1 VRFLGH
7 NSENVITD
15 EFHIYSNRQQI
26 DAKQV
31 LEKTESCSDIDDIC
45 PLTKHVDSSD
55 ENVDKACL
63 SVSKEVP
70 VTEDDVA
77 CLSGADQS
85 GVHPAVD
92 QWNDI
97 QATESRI
104 ADVREVAPE
113 GEGSSLDISVVSSA
127 GSNGQHGQ

>member
-1 VRFLGH
+1 MH

-15 EFHIYSNRQQI
+15 EFHINRQKI
-26 DAKQV
+26 GAKQV
-31 LEKTESCSDIDDIC
+31 FEKTESCSDIDDTC

-55 ENVDKACL
+55 ENVDKSCL
-63 SVSKEVP
+63 SVSNEVP
-70 VTEDDVA
+70 VTEDGMA
-77 CLSGADQS
+77 HLSVLDQS
-85 GVHPAVD
+85 GVHPAVYR

-113 GEGSSLDISVVSSA
+113 GEGNSVDISVVSSA
-127 GSNGQHGQ
+127 VSNSEHEQ